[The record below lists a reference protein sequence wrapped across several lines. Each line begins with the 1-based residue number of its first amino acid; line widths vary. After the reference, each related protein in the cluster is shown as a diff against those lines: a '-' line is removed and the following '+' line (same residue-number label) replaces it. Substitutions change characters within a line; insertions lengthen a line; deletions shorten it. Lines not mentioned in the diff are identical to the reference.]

1 MPFAPRPRH
10 GRRAKGG
17 IVALGIA
24 LLAAGGARAAPDE
37 NPAASGAEVAARPAA
52 DLTALGDDE
61 LVIREVFQSHLPAT
75 LKAYALRLWVHPH
88 LGDFDRRDYMRLYT
102 GIRYG
107 LTGSCEISLSSDL
120 YFSHGLRDVPF
131 FDRYGAANLQLGTK
145 INLGQP
151 LIAGWDTAVGVDYQ
165 FPTGR
170 PPAQLT
176 DGFRHLTPYITLS
189 HRLPSHRG
197 LRVFW
202 GLRLDEVTRTTV
214 PGEFGRNDLRDSSM
228 GATGGFV
235 IDRRNWHYTFETSVA
250 STRLIGHTDRD
261 VFMIRPGVIWEILS
275 HRKLRTR
282 SNWVVGAAVSSTTG
296 PGGTSLGGSLKLRY
310 NLDLKSP
317 LYRTPFNPA
326 P

>member
-1 MPFAPRPRH
+1 MPFAPRLRCR
-10 GRRAKGG
+10 RRAMGG

-24 LLAAGGARAAPDE
+24 LFAAGSARAVPDE
-37 NPAASGAEVAARPAA
+37 NLAALRAGAAAHPAP
-52 DLTALGDDE
+52 DLTVLGDDE

-88 LGDFDRRDYMRLYT
+88 LGDFSHRDFMRLST

-107 LTGSCEISLSSDL
+107 LTGSCEISLNSDL
-120 YFSHGLRDVPF
+120 YFSHGFRNVPF
-131 FDRYGAANLQLGTK
+131 FDHYGAADLQFGTK

-151 LIAGWDTAVGVDYQ
+151 FFSGWDTAAGVDYQ

-170 PPAQLT
+170 PPAELT
-176 DGFRHLTPYITLS
+176 DGLRHFTPYITLS

-214 PGEFGRNDLRDSSM
+214 PGTFGRNDLRDSST

-235 IDRRNWHYTFETSVA
+235 IDRHNWHYTFETSFD

-275 HRKLRTR
+275 HRKPRTR
-282 SNWVVGAAVSSTTG
+282 SNWIVGGAVSSTWG
-296 PGGTSLGGSLKLRY
+296 PGGTSVGGSLKLRY

-317 LYRTPFNPA
+317 FYHTPFDPA

>member
-1 MPFAPRPRH
+1 MTFALLPGRC
-10 GRRAKGG
+10 RRASGI
-17 IVALGIA
+17 IVAAGIA
-24 LLAAGGARAAPDE
+24 LLGAGRAPAVLAESPAGTNADAAPH
-37 NPAASGAEVAARPAA
+37 PAAE
-52 DLTALGDDE
+52 LLALGDDE

-88 LGDFDRRDYMRLYT
+88 LGDLTRRDFIRLST
-102 GIRYG
+102 GVRYG
-107 LTGSCEISLSSDL
+107 LTKNCEISLSSDL
-120 YFSHGLRDVPF
+120 YFSHGFRDVPF
-131 FDRYGAANLQLGTK
+131 FDRYGAADLQFGTK

-151 LIAGWDTAVGVDYQ
+151 FLPGWDTAVGVDYE

-170 PPAQLT
+170 PPAELT
-176 DGFRHLTPYITLS
+176 DGLRHFIPYLTLS
-189 HRLPSHRG
+189 HRLPSHHS

-214 PGEFGRNDLRDSSM
+214 PGEFGKNDLKDSST

-235 IDRRNWHYTFETSVA
+235 VDRHNWHYTLETSLDT
-250 STRLIGHTDRD
+250 TRLIGHTDRD
-261 VFMIRPGVIWEILS
+261 VFMIRPGMIWEILS
-275 HRKLRTR
+275 RRKLRIR
-282 SNWVVGAAVSSTTG
+282 SNWVVGAAVSSTFG

-317 LYRTPFNPA
+317 LYHTPFDPT